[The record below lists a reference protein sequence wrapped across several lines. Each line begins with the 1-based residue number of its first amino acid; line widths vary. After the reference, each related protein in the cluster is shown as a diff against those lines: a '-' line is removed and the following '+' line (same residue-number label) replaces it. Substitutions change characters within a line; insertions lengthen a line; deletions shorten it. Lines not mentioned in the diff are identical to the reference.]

1 MAQVSALSQFPSVNR
16 RRAQD
21 TRNDQGRE
29 ASPNSDVLVLGH
41 RNATSQEE
49 ALKKIASLPSNRQGK
64 VLGIRHQIANDSY
77 EVADRLDKVVDRILE
92 AITA

>member
-1 MAQVSALSQFPSVNR
+1 MAQVSALSQFPSVDR

-21 TRNDQGRE
+21 TRNDQGRDV
-29 ASPNSDVLVLGH
+29 SPNGDVLVLGNRH
-41 RNATSQEE
+41 AASQEE
-49 ALKKIASLPSNRQGK
+49 ALKRIASLPPNRQGK

-77 EVADRLDKVVDRILE
+77 EVADRLDKVIDRILE